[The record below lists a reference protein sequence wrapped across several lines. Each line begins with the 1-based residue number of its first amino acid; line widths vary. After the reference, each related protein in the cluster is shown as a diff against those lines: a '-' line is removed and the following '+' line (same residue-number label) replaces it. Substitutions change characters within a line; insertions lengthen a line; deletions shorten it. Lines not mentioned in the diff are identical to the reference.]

1 MYINGVIAFV
11 RKDFEHRFQ
20 RAFHSVFVA
29 YRVTRSIR
37 KTTSVVFVLHGVAF
51 CVSVI
56 RQSVPHR
63 VFENIRILT
72 DSTFIIRERRV
83 DVVRRLVRV
92 VFILSS
98 EIYLRSDFQ
107 IVLKGFK
114 PLFGQFIIA
123 PVSVTVKLVSAVNFS
138 VIYGSAARVPTAEV
152 SDVRRAFGVNKPDGD
167 VFRGET
173 RHVGRIPRLIS
184 LDFPIIGR
192 GRH

>member
-51 CVSVI
+51 CISVI
-56 RQSVPHR
+56 RQSVPHQG
-63 VFENIRILT
+63 FENVRILT

-83 DVVRRLVRV
+83 DVVRRLIRV

-98 EIYLRSDFQ
+98 EIYFRSDFQ

-114 PLFGQFIIA
+114 PLFGQFVIA
-123 PVSVTVKLVSAVNFS
+123 PVSVTVKLVSAIYFP
-138 VIYGSAARVPTAEV
+138 VI
-152 SDVRRAFGVNKPDGD
+152 DKRAV
-167 VFRGET
+167 
-173 RHVGRIPRLIS
+173 RIPASEISYIRSSLGINQTNGKIFRLKNGSI
-184 LDFPIIGR
+184 
-192 GRH
+192 